1 MYIYE
6 KNKLKLTT
14 LQVVFNAGSLYEKE
28 GRYGTMHLME
38 HLICKSFSDMQSML
52 KKEGISWN
60 AYTSDEHVV
69 FYWSGLDSHLT
80 PELKR
85 MLVDRILGNIDMIS
99 VESFTNE
106 RSTVLQEYGDS
117 FNDPQSGKC
126 LNVLREKFNYYA
138 PIGKR
143 VDVNNFT
150 IDDMREVKLEF
161 FSKPARIIEVGPT
174 KTDFSQIKYEEYRH
188 EFKTLKFKQAHASEL
203 EEIYKG
209 DKTCVICIGN
219 KLIKKSDYP
228 FLEIAFLMLSSGL
241 ESALYQEI
249 RVKRGLSYYSRAY
262 SVPLINES
270 IYIFSAC
277 TENKRVDE
285 LKNVYSEIIE
295 NVDKYLTEDR
305 FNNIISSLNIRNET
319 KKILRYDNMRDLTRK
334 DCIQLPKNINKIT
347 FDKVVGAAKKYINQ
361 KNMVIVC

>member
-106 RSTVLQEYGDS
+106 RSTV
-117 FNDPQSGKC
+117 F
-126 LNVLREKFNYYA
+126 
-138 PIGKR
+138 
-143 VDVNNFT
+143 
-150 IDDMREVKLEF
+150 
-161 FSKPARIIEVGPT
+161 
-174 KTDFSQIKYEEYRH
+174 
-188 EFKTLKFKQAHASEL
+188 
-203 EEIYKG
+203 
-209 DKTCVICIGN
+209 
-219 KLIKKSDYP
+219 
-228 FLEIAFLMLSSGL
+228 
-241 ESALYQEI
+241 
-249 RVKRGLSYYSRAY
+249 
-262 SVPLINES
+262 
-270 IYIFSAC
+270 
-277 TENKRVDE
+277 
-285 LKNVYSEIIE
+285 
-295 NVDKYLTEDR
+295 
-305 FNNIISSLNIRNET
+305 
-319 KKILRYDNMRDLTRK
+319 
-334 DCIQLPKNINKIT
+334 
-347 FDKVVGAAKKYINQ
+347 
-361 KNMVIVC
+361 